1 MSNQRVSSA
10 QLMAYGAPVFG
21 VSYMLFFL
29 QFYFSKF
36 GTDVLL
42 LSPAVVGALFS
53 VAKIWDGLSGPV
65 IGSLSDRSRSR
76 FGRRRPFLVVS
87 LPLLLIGFT
96 MVWTTPRS
104 FSGAAEIVWLGVA
117 LFLFFTAFDLY
128 TLPHAAMGAELSRDP
143 HQRTR
148 LFALRQMSFTVG
160 MLIAFGAIQ
169 IAMNADDPRA
179 AVVRV
184 AVPAALVAVLILAL
198 TPLLLRDPPAEG
210 IRGGKGLVA
219 AFRDVFSTRPA
230 RVLLFVQFI
239 ESVGVGAVG
248 TISPYLSEYL
258 LRRPDLVAA
267 LPAAYVISGVVT
279 IPLWVRISKS
289 FGKRETWLAAMAIAA
304 VAFGAMFFI
313 GENDVVYTMVL
324 LTVAGSAMGCGGVM
338 GLAILSDVI
347 DHDARRT
354 GERKEGVYSA
364 AMTLMLKLGT
374 ALAVAVG
381 GFVLSATGFVAN
393 AEQSE
398 SSLMGIRLLFAGLP
412 FVGFVVGA
420 LVFRGFSLD
429 DDPGAPPAT
438 VATAPSTP

>member
-1 MSNQRVSSA
+1 
-10 QLMAYGAPVFG
+10 
-21 VSYMLFFL
+21 
-29 QFYFSKF
+29 
-36 GTDVLL
+36 
-42 LSPAVVGALFS
+42 
-53 VAKIWDGLSGPV
+53 
-65 IGSLSDRSRSR
+65 
-76 FGRRRPFLVVS
+76 
-87 LPLLLIGFT
+87 
-96 MVWTTPRS
+96 MVWTTPR
-104 FSGAAEIVWLGVA
+104 GLTGVAEIVWLGVA
-117 LFLFFTAFDLY
+117 LFLFFSAFDLY
-128 TLPHAAMGAELSRDP
+128 TLPHAALGAELSREP

-169 IAMNADDPRA
+169 LAMNADDPRA
-179 AVVRV
+179 EGIRV
-184 AVPAALVAVLILAL
+184 AVPAALVAVLILSI
-198 TPLLLRDPPAEG
+198 TPIVLRDPPSDG
-210 IRGGKGLVA
+210 IRGGAGIVP
-219 AFRDVFSTRPA
+219 AFRDVISTRPA
-230 RVLLFVQFI
+230 RLLLFVQFV
-239 ESVGVGAVG
+239 ESTGVGAVG

-304 VAFGAMFFI
+304 AAFGAMFFI

-324 LTVAGSAMGCGGVM
+324 LTIAGSAMGCGGVM
-338 GLAILSDVI
+338 GLAILADVI

-374 ALAVAVG
+374 AVAVAVG

-412 FVGFVVGA
+412 FVGFVAGA
-420 LVFRGFSLD
+420 LLFRNFSLD
-429 DDPGAPPAT
+429 DDGRGGAPST
-438 VATAPSTP
+438 TSVATAPSAP